1 MATFFRNKV
10 INGLGTTPTT
20 IADSTQTSRITVI
33 GLSICN
39 VVDHVVKA
47 SVELSDSSSS
57 QGYYIKDV
65 IIPVG
70 QSLRVVNGGEKLVLA
85 ESNILTATCDTEG
98 GVDVI
103 SSYVEIV

>member
-20 IADSTQTSRITVI
+20 IADSTQTSRITII

-39 VVDHVVKA
+39 VTDHVVKA
-47 SVELSDSSSS
+47 SVQLADSSSS

-65 IIPVG
+65 VVPVG

-85 ESNILTATCDTEG
+85 ESNILTASCDTEG